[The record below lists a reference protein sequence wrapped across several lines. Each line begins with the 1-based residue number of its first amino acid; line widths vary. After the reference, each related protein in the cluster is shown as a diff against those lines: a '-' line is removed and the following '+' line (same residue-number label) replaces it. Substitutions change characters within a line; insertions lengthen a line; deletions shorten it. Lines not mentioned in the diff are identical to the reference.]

1 MARITVNAEGL
12 KRTVYVDEAQMRE
25 VVRTLTDGAAIYRGL
40 PIKTYAL
47 ADAITECIDYIHDE
61 SEEAS

>member
-12 KRTVYVDEAQMRE
+12 KRTVYVEEAQMRDIAACL
-25 VVRTLTDGAAIYRGL
+25 RDGNDGRGVL
-40 PIKTYAL
+40 SAECL